1 MTSWQQAL
9 AELSQTDT
17 AHALITII
25 GVEGSAPRDAGTK
38 MVVTA
43 DQIVGS
49 IGGGNLEH
57 TCVNKVRELLQLP
70 NNSQVIEYYPLS
82 AKFNQCC
89 SGAVSVMF
97 ESFVSVPNNV
107 VIFGAGHVAK
117 ELSLILPR
125 LGCRLTLI
133 DQRKEQLGGVGDENI
148 KRVHSDNPLKELA
161 NISPASYVLIMTH
174 DHKLDYELCC
184 KALKDFDF
192 EFLGLIGSRAKSEK
206 FKSRM
211 LEQGFDTKS
220 LIKLTSP
227 IGLKNISGKK
237 PMEVAIS
244 ASAQLLSL
252 FHADEVLNNKHK
264 GISMKDALR
273 IKTFTSQSKSRADA

>member
-9 AELSQTDT
+9 VELNQADT
-17 AHALITII
+17 AHALVTKI
-25 GVEGSAPRDAGTK
+25 GVEGSAPRGPGTK

-43 DQIVGS
+43 DKIVGS
-49 IGGGNLEH
+49 VGGGNLEH
-57 TCVNKVRELLQLP
+57 ACVNKGRELLRLP
-70 NNSQVIEYYPLS
+70 NNSQLIEYYPLS

-89 SGAVSVMF
+89 SGAVSIMF
-97 ESFVSVPNNV
+97 ESFVSVPKDV

-117 ELSLILPR
+117 ELSIILPR

-133 DQRKEQLGGVGDENI
+133 DQRKEQLGEFSDERI
-148 KRVHSDNPLKELA
+148 KRIHSEDPLEELV
-161 NISPASYVLIMTH
+161 NISSTSYVLVMTH

-211 LEQGFDTKS
+211 LEQGFDTRS
-220 LIKLTSP
+220 LIKLVSP

-244 ASAQLLSL
+244 VSAQLLSL
-252 FHADEVLNNKHK
+252 FHGGEALNNRHT
-264 GISMKDALR
+264 GISVKDALR
-273 IKTFTSQSKSRADA
+273 IKTFMS